1 MIGTGIDVRVKVQDI
16 VAAQLPEFIRNE
28 APLTDNFLRQFYVS
42 QEFQGGP
49 VDFASNL
56 DQYLKLVNLTP
67 EAIAG
72 EYVLEQNLDLVEDVV
87 FVNTTKSFPEEW
99 GLLKINDEILT
110 YTGVTTNSFT
120 GVVRGFSGVT
130 SFRSDDKSQ

>member
-56 DQYLKLVNLTP
+56 DQYLKLSNLTP
-67 EAIAG
+67 EDYCWRIFSRAKSRPSRRCCIHQHHQELSTRVG
-72 EYVLEQNLDLVEDVV
+72 S
-87 FVNTTKSFPEEW
+87 TK
-99 GLLKINDEILT
+99 D
-110 YTGVTTNSFT
+110 
-120 GVVRGFSGVT
+120 
-130 SFRSDDKSQ
+130 Q